1 MELEGVTNVQPAD
14 DQYEYFFTVS
24 RGACVRAWDG
34 GSENQDSNRDNP
46 GDVQLM
52 STSPPQDCQ
61 LEPKGIFSSTQ
72 RFFFFLCHELKKGL

>member
-1 MELEGVTNVQPAD
+1 M
-14 DQYEYFFTVS
+14 
-24 RGACVRAWDG
+24 RAWDG

-72 RFFFFLCHELKKGL
+72 RFFFFFMS